1 MGRKKGGVPSL
12 QIPPMPAHQPV
23 EGKFAMKL
31 IGHGRAFYPEKLKKN
46 IFDRRI
52 FSCSALVYICRLPS
66 HFFCIC
72 IFTSGYATCPKRQSQ
87 GKTREWLEDIRPV
100 IQRGPGR
107 IPYTYTQAPAGR
119 AFILIP
125 LFAVTRPSIN
135 SFQCNVYGSS

>member
-31 IGHGRAFYPEKLKKN
+31 IGHGTAFYPEKLKKN
-46 IFDRRI
+46 IFD
-52 FSCSALVYICRLPS
+52 
-66 HFFCIC
+66 FCIC
-72 IFTSGYATCPKRQSQ
+72 IFSSGYATCPKRQSQ

-107 IPYTYTQAPAGR
+107 IPYTYTLAPTGR

-125 LFAVTRPSIN
+125 LFAVTQPSIN
-135 SFQCNVYGSS
+135 SFQCNIYGSS